1 MDSIRKILKFGNVLS
16 LDVALGAMAG
26 MLFFVDLL
34 NTAIPAAS
42 YMLLAMAVW
51 SVYTL
56 DHLWDARSTGGKA
69 HTNRHFFHQKN
80 FKKIAS
86 IWVVVILAGLMM
98 AIGTAELRVLLV
110 PGLLIGG
117 LMMVWMAFI
126 RLIGRNMVSSKEFST
141 AVFYVVG
148 IVLVPYL
155 YWENEHSQSVFRI
168 FALEYLL
175 LAWINLLILSYLDKE
190 SDQEDGFGS
199 ILTLISPGVLKK
211 LIIALSAVSVLGL
224 IVQLVFLDSYYH
236 IHSGIL
242 LVILLIHVLIFLDP
256 NQDKEIAR
264 QKLEASFL
272 LPFFLVFF

>member
-1 MDSIRKILKFGNVLS
+1 
-16 LDVALGAMAG
+16 
-26 MLFFVDLL
+26 
-34 NTAIPAAS
+34 
-42 YMLLAMAVW
+42 
-51 SVYTL
+51 
-56 DHLWDARSTGGKA
+56 
-69 HTNRHFFHQKN
+69 
-80 FKKIAS
+80 
-86 IWVVVILAGLMM
+86 
-98 AIGTAELRVLLV
+98 
-110 PGLLIGG
+110 
-117 LMMVWMAFI
+117 
-126 RLIGRNMVSSKEFST
+126 MVSSKEFST